1 MSRRSTQCTRY
12 ATKFKDESS
21 EIKRKVSGIAKNK
34 HSTDCRVHGF
44 NTFHLVQCKIY
55 DVYCSCACC
64 SSQHHTNAKTKLS
77 NRAGLSSTVLT
88 AHNILLP
95 AGVISRIALQS
106 LCLWYS
112 DRNVSLSA
120 LKSPSF
126 RALVL
131 LYCRI
136 DIRTKSNTD
145 ECGEFAT
152 THKFV
157 IFSFVM
163 PWSTSCLLYTSPSP
177 RDRG

>member
-1 MSRRSTQCTRY
+1 MQKPNS
-12 ATKFKDESS
+12 AT
-21 EIKRKVSGIAKNK
+21 G
-34 HSTDCRVHGF
+34 
-44 NTFHLVQCKIY
+44 Q
-55 DVYCSCACC
+55 AC
-64 SSQHHTNAKTKLS
+64 
-77 NRAGLSSTVLT
+77 LSSTVLT

-95 AGVISRIALQS
+95 AGVTSRIALQS

-112 DRNVSLSA
+112 DRNVSLST

-126 RALVL
+126 GAFVL

-163 PWSTSCLLYTSPSP
+163 PWSTSTRIEAQPELSTRQQQHSHHVVLQALIYKVAKP
-177 RDRG
+177 REATNTLEYLKNLQSFSMLQSLPWELIVVKPI